1 MTDFKKTPAHSKRAG
16 QTIMLDR
23 RQLLLGAAGA
33 AIGTATLGV
42 ASGLGIR
49 PARAAD
55 RTEISFASAS
65 FFGKEGL
72 GELVKAF
79 NESQSRITVKFI
91 ELPPPSSSTEVYQG
105 LVQQLARR
113 NGTPDVFSQDVIWIA
128 GFASA
133 GWALPLDEYFPQ
145 DKRADYFPGTMAAC
159 TYGGKLTALP
169 WFVDSGMFYYRKDLV
184 EKHGGKMPETW
195 ADMATMAAEAQ
206 KTGDAK
212 FGYLWQGKQAEVLVC
227 DAVEIIASNGGS
239 ILSADGKSSVIGDDA
254 AVAAIQ
260 FLYDTIN
267 KTRISPQNV
276 LSWDEEPS
284 RQPFT
289 SGEAMFMR
297 NWSYVYPI
305 AQDPKAS
312 HVVDKVAVAP
322 LPHFAGGKS
331 SACLGGYQLG
341 VNANSKKREAAIEF
355 LTWMSSPETQTRLAL
370 NFGLA
375 PSRPAIFQDAK
386 LKAEQPFMA
395 SLQNVFTGATP
406 RPITPQYAKVTLA
419 LQSSISNALV
429 SGNVKAELQ
438 AAATQINK
446 IVG

>member
-1 MTDFKKTPAHSKRAG
+1 MSDVKKTPAGSNLAG
-16 QTIMLDR
+16 FATLLDR
-23 RQLLLGAAGA
+23 RQMLMGAASAAVGA
-33 AIGTATLGV
+33 ATLAATT
-42 ASGLGIR
+42 GLGTR
-49 PARAAD
+49 TARAAD

-72 GELVKAF
+72 GDLVKAY
-79 NESQSRITVKFI
+79 NESQDRITVKFI

-113 NGTPDVFSQDVIWIA
+113 NGTPDVFTQDVVWIA
-128 GFASA
+128 GFAAA
-133 GWALPLDEYFPQ
+133 GWALPLDEYFPKE
-145 DKRADYFPGTMAAC
+145 KRADYFPGTVAAC
-159 TYGGKLTALP
+159 TYDEKLTALP

-184 EKHGGKMPETW
+184 EKHGGKVPETW
-195 ADMATMAAEAQ
+195 DDMAAMAAAAQ
-206 KTGDAK
+206 KAGDAK
-212 FGYLWQGKQAEVLVC
+212 FGYLWQGKQAEVLIC
-227 DAVEIIASNGGS
+227 DAVEIITSNGGS
-239 ILSADGKSSVIGDDA
+239 ILAPDGKSSVIGDKA
-254 AVAAIQ
+254 AVEAIQ

-267 KTRISPQNV
+267 KTKISPQNV

-331 SACLGGYQLG
+331 AACLGGYQLG

-395 SLQNVFTGATP
+395 SLQSVFTGATP

-419 LQSSISNALV
+419 LQSSISKALV
-429 SGNVKAELQ
+429 SGNVQAELK
-438 AAATQINK
+438 AAAEQINK
-446 IVG
+446 IVA

>member
-1 MTDFKKTPAHSKRAG
+1 MTDIKKTPAHAKSAG
-16 QTIMLDR
+16 QSIMLDR
-23 RQLLLGAAGA
+23 RQLVLGAAGA

-49 PARAAD
+49 PARADD

-72 GELVKAF
+72 GDLVKAF

-133 GWALPLDEYFPQ
+133 GWALPLDEYFPK
-145 DKRADYFPGTMAAC
+145 DKRADYFPGTVAAC
-159 TYGGKLTALP
+159 TYGDKLTALP

-184 EKHGGKMPETW
+184 EKHGGKVPETW
-195 ADMATMAAEAQ
+195 ADMATIAAEAQ
-206 KTGDAK
+206 KAGDAK

-267 KTRISPQNV
+267 ETKISPQNV

-395 SLQNVFTGATP
+395 SLQSVFTGATP

-419 LQSSISNALV
+419 LQSSISKALV

-438 AAATQINK
+438 AAAAQITK
-446 IVG
+446 IVS

>member
-1 MTDFKKTPAHSKRAG
+1 MTDIKKTPAYSTSAG
-16 QTIMLDR
+16 QSIMLDR
-23 RQLLLGAAGA
+23 RQLLLGAASA

-42 ASGLGIR
+42 ATSLGIR

-72 GELVKAF
+72 GDLVKTF
-79 NESQSRITVKFI
+79 NESQNRITVKFI

-133 GWALPLDEYFPQ
+133 GWALPLDEYFPK
-145 DKRADYFPGTMAAC
+145 DKRADYFPGTVAAC

-184 EKHGGKMPETW
+184 EKHGGKVPETW

-206 KTGDAK
+206 KAGDAK

-267 KTRISPQNV
+267 KTKISPQNV

-419 LQSSISNALV
+419 LQSSISKALV

-438 AAATQINK
+438 AAAAQINK

>member
-1 MTDFKKTPAHSKRAG
+1 
-16 QTIMLDR
+16 MLDR
-23 RQLLLGAAGA
+23 RHFLLGAAGA
-33 AIGTATLGV
+33 ATLGI
-42 ASGLGIR
+42 ASGLGMR
-49 PARAAD
+49 TARAAD

-65 FFGKEGL
+65 FFGKEGI
-72 GELVKAF
+72 GDLVKAY
-79 NESQSRITVKFI
+79 NESQDRIMVKFI

-105 LVQQLARR
+105 LIQQLARR

-128 GFASA
+128 GFAAA
-133 GWALPLDEYFPQ
+133 GWALPLDQYFPKE
-145 DKRADYFPGTMAAC
+145 KRSDYFPGTVAAC
-159 TYGGKLTALP
+159 TYNEKLTALP

-184 EKHGGKMPETW
+184 EKHGGKVPETW
-195 ADMATMAAEAQ
+195 DDMATVAAASQ
-206 KTGDAK
+206 KAGDAK
-212 FGYLWQGKQAEVLVC
+212 FGYLWQGKQAEVLIC
-227 DAVEIIASNGGS
+227 DAVEVITSNGGS
-239 ILSADGKSSVIGDDA
+239 ILAADGKSSVIGEKA
-254 AVAAIQ
+254 AVEAIQ

-267 KTRISPQNV
+267 KTKISPQNV

-331 SACLGGYQLG
+331 AACLGGYQLG

-355 LTWMSSPETQTRLAL
+355 LSWMSSPETQTRLAL

-375 PSRPAIFQDAK
+375 PSRPAIFENAK

-395 SLQNVFTGATP
+395 SLQNVFIGATP

-419 LQSSISNALV
+419 LQSSISKALV
-429 SGNVKAELQ
+429 SGNVQAELK
-438 AAATQINK
+438 AAADQINK
-446 IVG
+446 IVA

>member
-1 MTDFKKTPAHSKRAG
+1 MTDIKKTPAHAKGAG
-16 QTIMLDR
+16 QSIMLDR

-72 GELVKAF
+72 GDLVKAF

-133 GWALPLDEYFPQ
+133 GWALPLDEYFPK
-145 DKRADYFPGTMAAC
+145 DKRSDYFPGTVAAC

-169 WFVDSGMFYYRKDLV
+169 WFVDSGMFYYRKDLM
-184 EKHGGKMPETW
+184 EKHGGKVPETW

-206 KTGDAK
+206 KAGDAK

-267 KTRISPQNV
+267 KTKISPQNV

-419 LQSSISNALV
+419 LQSSISKALV

-438 AAATQINK
+438 AAAAHINK